1 MTLAADDLRVLADF
15 ANRSAATG
23 RVDMNDFNLALA
35 ETIAEL
41 YELVAPAL
49 RRSEIRRVLY
59 AELKDCCPDQV
70 ESIPMDRLVTAVV
83 MLGQS

>member
-1 MTLAADDLRVLADF
+1 M
-15 ANRSAATG
+15 
-23 RVDMNDFNLALA
+23 M
-35 ETIAEL
+35 
-41 YELVAPAL
+41 VAPAI

-59 AELKDCCPDQV
+59 AELKDYCPDQV